1 MKTPRTSFLAIL
13 LVATFCFVSHAAAQR
28 AVMNHEDSLE
38 TPQGIVPEGGGST
51 LALLSLALAGLALG
65 GRRWKRPAV

>member
-1 MKTPRTSFLAIL
+1 
-13 LVATFCFVSHAAAQR
+13 
-28 AVMNHEDSLE
+28 MNHEDSLE